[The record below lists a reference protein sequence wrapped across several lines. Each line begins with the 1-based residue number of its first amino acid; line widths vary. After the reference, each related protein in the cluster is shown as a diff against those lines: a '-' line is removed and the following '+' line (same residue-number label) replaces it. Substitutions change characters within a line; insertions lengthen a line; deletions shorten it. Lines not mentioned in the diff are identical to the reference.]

1 MLRNAKCSRNSI
13 LVFFVLCCFVF
24 FFKRRRPLNLLL
36 RFVPILP
43 PVWSPGPARWR
54 SRLFSLT
61 CLSSR
66 GARMRVQSSVLLL
79 AGLCGPLDRSLCS
92 FLPSPVLS
100 SSCAPQVRGALR
112 FPRRALPI
120 SGVPV
125 FVLPVKMCVKGPGSF
140 PSLMFPVSQGRCPFY
155 TLDPKPSPLWD
166 PLLHGA
172 ALFPTPEARGT
183 LLFQPRDP
191 SDGNSPRP

>member
-1 MLRNAKCSRNSI
+1 M
-13 LVFFVLCCFVF
+13 CCFVF

-43 PVWSPGPARWR
+43 AVWSPGPARWR
-54 SRLFSLT
+54 SRLLLSHVSLVPWGQDA
-61 CLSSR
+61 CAELR
-66 GARMRVQSSVLLL
+66 PPARRPLWT
-79 AGLCGPLDRSLCS
+79 LDRSLCS

-112 FPRRALPI
+112 VPRRALPI

-125 FVLPVKMCVKGPGSF
+125 FVLPVKMCVSGPGSF